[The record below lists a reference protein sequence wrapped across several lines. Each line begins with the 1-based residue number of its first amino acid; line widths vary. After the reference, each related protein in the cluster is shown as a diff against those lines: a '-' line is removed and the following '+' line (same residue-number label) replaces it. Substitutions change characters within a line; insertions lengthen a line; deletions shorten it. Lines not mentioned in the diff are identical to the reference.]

1 MKISLPMIHKI
12 GIVSVISIVTVAFV
26 IFYTIQV
33 ITESTIRNNLM
44 TDQIDRQRN
53 ITRSLSQHIG
63 SDLTLV
69 MTVLNG
75 LTNSINLQEGES
87 LYRKN

>member
-1 MKISLPMIHKI
+1 MTISLPMIHKI
-12 GIVSVISIVTVAFV
+12 GIISVISIVTVAFV

-33 ITESTIRNNLM
+33 ITESSIRNNLM
-44 TDQIDRQRN
+44 TDQIDRQQN

-69 MTVLNG
+69 NDR
-75 LTNSINLQEGES
+75 S
-87 LYRKN
+87 